1 MNVYFDNAA
10 TTPVSEKVWKAMEPF
25 YKEFFGN
32 PSSTHAFGRKV
43 KNALETARRDIAKA
57 LGVLPG
63 QIIFT
68 GSGTEGNNTILI
80 SAINIGV
87 NHIISS
93 PIEHHA
99 ILHTLDYLKKE
110 KNIKVSFVDLD
121 ESGNVKLDSLTKI
134 LKDNPEDNKLV
145 SLMHVNNEVGNILPI
160 NEVGR
165 ICKEHATLFHSDTVQ
180 SMGTIPFN
188 INESQLDFATCS
200 AHKFHGPKGVGFMFV
215 KDTSLLTSL
224 IHGGG
229 QERGHR
235 AGTEN
240 VAGIIGMKT
249 ALLSAMENLEAN
261 FEQLQSLKNY
271 FREQIKT
278 ISSEIKVVGN
288 TEENTSPKILNL
300 CFPLSMADDMF
311 LFNLDLKGVAA
322 SGGSACSSGSNQGSH
337 VIAEIKNL
345 KDCLAVR
352 FSFSKYNTKEEI
364 DFAIDQ
370 IKSIVNLK

>member
-1 MNVYFDNAA
+1 MEVYFDNAA
-10 TTPVSEKVWKAMEPF
+10 TTPVAEEVWKAMEPF

-32 PSSTHAFGRKV
+32 PSSTHSFGRKV
-43 KNALETARRDIAKA
+43 KNAFESARRDIAKV
-57 LGVLPG
+57 LRVLPG

-68 GSGTEGNNTILI
+68 GSGTEGNNTILV
-80 SAINIGV
+80 SAVRKGV

-99 ILHTLDYLKKE
+99 ILHTLDFLKE
-110 KNIKVSFVDLD
+110 EDGIKVSFVELD
-121 ESGNVKLDSLTKI
+121 DSGNVKLESLINI
-134 LKDNPEDNKLV
+134 LKDNPQDKKLV
-145 SLMHVNNEVGNILPI
+145 SLMHVNNEIGTILPL
-160 NEVGR
+160 NEVGS

-180 SMGTIPFN
+180 SMGTIPFDLT
-188 INESQLDFATCS
+188 ESQLDFATCS
-200 AHKFHGPKGVGFMFV
+200 AHKFHGPKGVGFMYV

-240 VAGIIGMKT
+240 VAGVIGMKT
-249 ALLSAMENLEAN
+249 ALLSAMENIESN
-261 FEQLQSLKNY
+261 FEQLQSLKGY
-271 FREQIKT
+271 FIEQVKQINN
-278 ISSEIKVVGN
+278 EIQIVGN
-288 TEENTSPKILNL
+288 KIEKASPKILNL
-300 CFPLSMADDMF
+300 CFPLSKVDDMF

-352 FSFSKYNTKEEI
+352 FSFSKYNTKEEV
-364 DFAIDQ
+364 DFAIEQ
-370 IKSIVNLK
+370 IRSIIH